1 MLIRHRSFQHPLL
14 KTPQFL
20 HALKRGQQPCA
31 AENLRS
37 VTTFFMDRTETSIEV
52 VSRIEA
58 GQILC
63 SPARCAEITYLISI
77 GDGDDPL
84 PQGYEN
90 AERKL
95 RLRIAD
101 VVTEEGATVEDIQ
114 HIVQLAEQLRSERGT
129 LLIHCEAGV
138 SRSTAT
144 ALIIYACWLGQGREA
159 EAMER
164 VIAQRPFAVPNRR
177 MVALGDTL
185 LALGG
190 NLLRAR
196 DQSLSS
202 AWSDSTDEQ

>member
-1 MLIRHRSFQHPLL
+1 MGRMGI
-14 KTPQFL
+14 
-20 HALKRGQQPCA
+20 
-31 AENLRS
+31 
-37 VTTFFMDRTETSIEV
+37 SIEV

-58 GQILC
+58 GEILC
-63 SPARCAEITYLISI
+63 SPGHCAKITYLVSI

-101 VVTEEGATVEDIQ
+101 VVTEEGATVEDIRR
-114 HIVQLAEQLRSERGT
+114 IVELAEQLRSESGT
-129 LLIHCEAGV
+129 LLIHCEAGI

-144 ALIIYACWLGQGREA
+144 ALIIYACWLGQGRED

-164 VIAQRPFAVPNRR
+164 VVAQRPYAIPNRR
-177 MVALGDTL
+177 MVALADRL
-185 LALGG
+185 LALEG

-202 AWSDSTDEQ
+202 LWSDSIDDQ

>member
-1 MLIRHRSFQHPLL
+1 
-14 KTPQFL
+14 
-20 HALKRGQQPCA
+20 
-31 AENLRS
+31 
-37 VTTFFMDRTETSIEV
+37 MDRTETSIEV

-114 HIVQLAEQLRSERGT
+114 RIVQLAEQLRSERGT

-196 DQSLSS
+196 DQSLSL
-202 AWSDSTDEQ
+202 AWFDSTDEQ

>member
-1 MLIRHRSFQHPLL
+1 MGI
-14 KTPQFL
+14 
-20 HALKRGQQPCA
+20 
-31 AENLRS
+31 
-37 VTTFFMDRTETSIEV
+37 SIEV

-58 GQILC
+58 GEILC
-63 SPARCAEITYLISI
+63 SPGRCAEITYLVSI

-101 VVTEEGATVEDIQ
+101 VVTEEGATVEDIRR
-114 HIVQLAEQLRSERGT
+114 IVQLADQLRSESGT
-129 LLIHCEAGV
+129 LLIHCEAGI

-144 ALIIYACWLGQGREA
+144 ALIIYACWLGQGRED

-164 VIAQRPFAVPNRR
+164 VIAQRPYAIPNRR
-177 MVALGDTL
+177 MVALADTL
-185 LALGG
+185 LALEG

-196 DQSLSS
+196 DQSLSV
-202 AWSDSTDEQ
+202 WFDSTDDE